1 MIRFFPE
8 GGQLVEGIPSVVA
21 FEATSK
27 KEGTVGISGTVYGP
41 DDVELAQFTT
51 LHNGMGCFIYTPT
64 DKTSQKSVV
73 TYQDKNTHF
82 KLPKA
87 LPRGYVLNVTSKE
100 KALVIKVLRNST
112 SLKDTLALFI
122 SHQGRPLMYQTIDF
136 KDQTVYHLP
145 LSTQGLPGGVIQ
157 LSLMNSNG
165 ATLYER
171 FCYVMPSPSLQLTA
185 TSPMHCTILLNL
197 LNTISQ

>member
-27 KEGTVGISGTVYGP
+27 EEGTVGISGTVYGP

-64 DKTSQKSVV
+64 DKQAKAVV

-82 KLPKA
+82 SCQRHYP
-87 LPRGYVLNVTSKE
+87 E
-100 KALVIKVLRNST
+100 
-112 SLKDTLALFI
+112 D
-122 SHQGRPLMYQTIDF
+122 M
-136 KDQTVYHLP
+136 
-145 LSTQGLPGGVIQ
+145 
-157 LSLMNSNG
+157 
-165 ATLYER
+165 
-171 FCYVMPSPSLQLTA
+171 C
-185 TSPMHCTILLNL
+185 
-197 LNTISQ
+197 